1 MLNIRPLSRE
11 RLASLMENAAVIE
24 ADKKGIKV
32 AVLPDGQYLK
42 FFYRK
47 RFLSRELLAPA
58 AVKFAR
64 NAYHLTQLDIPTLQ
78 VKALHRIIG
87 EPHTVAIYSPLPGR
101 TLRDIVKRMQI

>member
-78 VKALHRIIG
+78 VKALHRFRLK
-87 EPHTVAIYSPLPGR
+87 T
-101 TLRDIVKRMQI
+101 QIFTKEDVGKVMELCLNLNQE